1 MHISVLNLNSLHFLA
16 GIPQMVL
23 LTKIDEACPQM
34 KGNLQNVYKV
44 KKVKEKVCL
53 PCNIFE
59 KWI

>member
-1 MHISVLNLNSLHFLA
+1 
-16 GIPQMVL
+16 MVL

-34 KGNLQNVYKV
+34 KGNLQDVYKV

-59 KWI
+59 K